1 MVAFFKFASES
12 GPLSSMFVAQQ
23 FRFTALTIF
32 LPKSSFHVFAIFFVV
47 RPVRFAF
54 FFQFASV
61 GVPNPSHRVTH
72 VFRFTALMIFSPK
85 SSFHVFAIFFVVRPA
100 RWGPAR
106 FVCGMA
112 FGACHSSDCLEH
124 SQRGAQQYKRT
135 HFLCN

>member
-1 MVAFFKFASES
+1 MVAPSIRAIPTPNTSGFSALTRMVAFFKFASES

-32 LPKSSFHVFAIFFVV
+32 LPKSSFHVSAIFFVV
-47 RPVRFAF
+47 RP
-54 FFQFASV
+54 
-61 GVPNPSHRVTH
+61 
-72 VFRFTALMIFSPK
+72 
-85 SSFHVFAIFFVVRPA
+85 
-100 RWGPAR
+100 